1 MENLVALTL
10 TPCQLEVGLSFLPL
24 SLEWFKTRAL
34 ETSRSDV
41 VGVLVALHT
50 PVDS

>member
-1 MENLVALTL
+1 MESLVALTL
-10 TPCQLEVGLSFLPL
+10 TPWLLEVVPSFLPL

-34 ETSRSDV
+34 ETSRSEV

-50 PVDS
+50 PVDT